1 MFFALAR
8 MDLLMRSMT
17 AGLLLLPA
25 FFAYASLT
33 SPDPEG
39 AALAGVGAFVVAI
52 YGSVYFWWRPR
63 GFAVEEGALTLVF
76 PIRSKRIEGV
86 IKAER
91 IDRDEL
97 KRRYGWQARVGAG
110 GLWGGFGWLYSSR
123 GWMEFYIS
131 RMDGYVLLT
140 RREGLPVLIS
150 PERPDALIAAVKP
163 T

>member
-1 MFFALAR
+1 
-8 MDLLMRSMT
+8 MRSMT